1 MRRLLTHI
9 SNFLIFIFA
18 LFLSTACG
26 FELEDGKSTII
37 NETGGISYRLFDRYV
52 DKHGNRGVVV
62 YANQNECIIVLSDD
76 ETLAP
81 WGIMGE
87 TVMPIDSVRHSFS
100 RTNTRYGIGMFM
112 RMKELGI
119 EKFPAQE
126 WCDNK
131 NCGDEVYMGSWHLPT
146 AGEIMS
152 LTKNGQLENLNKRLN
167 LYRKTPLSTDEAY
180 WTCVEDIKGSS
191 SGLTNID
198 NVVGDLIYDSDNRA
212 VPLFLPSSIRVSKS
226 NWQKKEKHRVRA
238 IKYIY
243 YRE

>member
-26 FELEDGKSTII
+26 FELEEGFVIVD
-37 NETGGISYRLFDRYV
+37 ETNGIDYDLYDRYV

-62 YANQNECIIVLSDD
+62 YVNRNECIIVLSDD

-87 TVMPIDSVRHSFS
+87 TVMPIDSIRHSFS
-100 RTNTRYGIGMFM
+100 RTNTRYGIGMLM

-131 NCGDEVYMGSWHLPT
+131 NCGNEVYMGSWHLPT
-146 AGEIMS
+146 AGEIIG
-152 LTKNGQLENLNKRLN
+152 LTKNGQLEDLNERLN
-167 LYRKTPLSTDEAY
+167 LYRKTPLSIEGAY
-180 WTCVEDIKGSS
+180 WTCVEDVNGSS
-191 SGLTNID
+191 VNLTNED
-198 NVVGDLIYDSDNRA
+198 NVVGDLVYDSDNRA
-212 VPLFLPSSIRVSKS
+212 VSLFLPNRIIASKS
-226 NWQKKEKHRVRA
+226 DWQKKEEHRVRA